1 MYTCTH
7 VSVCHIYTCIYII
20 KNIYIHMCV
29 CVCVCVC
36 MIHYKELAQATVK
49 AEKLQVCSWRPG
61 KLSLK

>member
-1 MYTCTH
+1 
-7 VSVCHIYTCIYII
+7 
-20 KNIYIHMCV
+20 MCV

-36 MIHYKELAQATVK
+36 MIHYKELAQATMK